1 LVKTWLRRNRKGTY
15 IYGRKAIPTVAIF
28 AMLSATAKADNTQN
42 DWICWINSRTTA
54 VNIVHESGASKGY
67 SPAEDATE
75 LPLHLQGNS
84 NNRLPKQAGTL
95 PYIFKL
101 KTQ

>member
-1 LVKTWLRRNRKGTY
+1 MEEG
-15 IYGRKAIPTVAIF
+15 
-28 AMLSATAKADNTQN
+28 LSQQLLFLLCYLHLLKLILSKMIGYAGLTQ
-42 DWICWINSRTTA
+42 DTIA
-54 VNIVHESGASKGY
+54 VNVFHESEASEEY
-67 SPAEDATE
+67 SPAEDATA

-95 PYIFKL
+95 PYIFRL

>member
-1 LVKTWLRRNRKGTY
+1 VEERLLQQLLFLLCYLHLPKL
-15 IYGRKAIPTVAIF
+15 
-28 AMLSATAKADNTQN
+28 MLSKMFGYAGLTQ
-42 DWICWINSRTTA
+42 DTTT
-54 VNIVHESGASKGY
+54 VNIFHESGASEGY
-67 SPAEDATE
+67 SPAEDATA

>member
-1 LVKTWLRRNRKGTY
+1 
-15 IYGRKAIPTVAIF
+15 
-28 AMLSATAKADNTQN
+28 MLAAPAKADTIQMIGYAGLTQ
-42 DWICWINSRTTA
+42 DTTA
-54 VNIVHESGASKGY
+54 VNIVHKSWASKGY
-67 SPAEDATE
+67 SPAEDATA